1 MGAGNNFLSNRQQ
14 IIARTNDNPLHYHAW
29 MSWLLISEFHVRI
42 SFLPLKNLKYL
53 FPVKTKS
60 CTCCSGY
67 PSGYP
72 NSVRWITIGLDN
84 GLFSVWYEAITWTN
98 ADILLIGPYGTN
110 FSIFFPKQTNF
121 LLRKCIWKVICRMLT
136 ILFKSVD
143 SLRLNDTYSDDG
155 LSSDQ
160 CQAIIWI
167 SVEILLIG
175 PLGTNSR
182 VEVKFILFQSRC
194 IWNCCLHNVGH
205 FVSASMC

>member
-1 MGAGNNFLSNRQQ
+1 MSAGNNFLSNRQQ

-29 MSWLLISEFHVRI
+29 MSWLLISEFHVQI
-42 SFLPLKNLKYL
+42 SFPPLKNLKYL

-110 FSIFFPKQTNF
+110 FSIFSCDQAALRMVFSVCLSVRLSVCPSHLFDYVPIIVSSRNF
-121 LLRKCIWKVICRMLT
+121 QELSPRTRVTSMQNVKVRGQR
-136 ILFKSVD
+136 S
-143 SLRLNDTYSDDG
+143 RLQRSQPNLAVSG
-155 LSSDQ
+155 L
-160 CQAIIWI
+160 
-167 SVEILLIG
+167 
-175 PLGTNSR
+175 
-182 VEVKFILFQSRC
+182 
-194 IWNCCLHNVGH
+194 
-205 FVSASMC
+205 